1 MPEEERTPQ
10 QAPAPE
16 PPEAAPAAAPAE
28 APVQEQPSELVQQ
41 VAVAPEPPPVITGVK
56 LFGKYDFEGL
66 VVSDVGMKRYI
77 DLTPINVP
85 HSGGKHAVRQF
96 AKARMNI
103 SERLINNMMRT
114 EKWTGK
120 KLKAYKAVEGAFDM
134 IAQKTKK
141 NPLQVLVDAIQN
153 AGPREEVT
161 RLQYGGISVPKAVDV
176 APSRRV
182 DLALRNICTGA
193 LEKSHT
199 STQSIS
205 ECLANEILLAANNDM
220 NSFAIAKKEEIERVA
235 ASAR

>member
-1 MPEEERTPQ
+1 M
-10 QAPAPE
+10 
-16 PPEAAPAAAPAE
+16 
-28 APVQEQPSELVQQ
+28 
-41 VAVAPEPPPVITGVK
+41 K
-56 LFGKYDFEGL
+56 LFGKYEFEGL
-66 VVSDVGMKRYI
+66 VVSDIGMKRYI

-103 SERLINNMMRT
+103 AERLINNMMRT

-120 KLKAYKAVEGAFDM
+120 KLKAYKAVEGAFDI

-141 NPLQVLVDAIQN
+141 NPLQVLIDALQN

-182 DLALRNICTGA
+182 DLALRSICMGA
-193 LEKSHT
+193 LEKSHG

-205 ECLANEILLAANNDM
+205 ECLANEIMLAANNDM
-220 NSFAIAKKEEIERVA
+220 NSFAIAKREEIERVA

>member
-1 MPEEERTPQ
+1 MSEEEEQAPQ
-10 QAPAPE
+10 QSL
-16 PPEAAPAAAPAE
+16 PPEAQPVVAAPPEPTA
-28 APVQEQPSELVQQ
+28 QEQPEQQ
-41 VAVAPEPPPVITGVK
+41 VAIVSEPPVVITGIK
-56 LFGKYDFEGL
+56 LFEKYDFEGL
-66 VVSDVGMKRYI
+66 VVSDIGMKRYI
-77 DLTPINVP
+77 DLTPIDIP

-103 SERLINNMMRT
+103 AERLINNMMRT

-120 KLKAYKAVEGAFDM
+120 KLKAYKAVEGAFDI
-134 IAQKTKK
+134 IASKTKK
-141 NPLQVLVDAIQN
+141 NPLQVLIDALHN

-182 DLALRNICTGA
+182 DLALRNICMGA
-193 LEKSHT
+193 LEKSHG

-205 ECLANEILLAANNDM
+205 ECLANEIILASNNDM